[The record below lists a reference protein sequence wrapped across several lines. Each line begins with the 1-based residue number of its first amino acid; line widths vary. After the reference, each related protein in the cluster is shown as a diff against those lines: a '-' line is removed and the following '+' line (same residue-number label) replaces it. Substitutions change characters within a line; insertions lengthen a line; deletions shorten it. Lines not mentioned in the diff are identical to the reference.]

1 MNRGSGKMRVCA
13 SGWVRWLLAAM
24 CGFGMSTAQAADASA
39 DFRSDLIALH
49 KKMTE
54 GKPLRVERGQVLP
67 YEGEAAKDFSYQDFD
82 YYDPASGRLIS
93 HIRRS
98 PDRPHRHYEV
108 EVYIH
113 DESGRVIR
121 DYAALTLPWQLEH
134 PVRTYINLHDYP
146 GELHVFRQFDASGEI
161 YYESCAGKL
170 NGQKI
175 DMQLESFDVGP
186 KLRATP
192 EYQACFGR
200 LPMQAG
206 PYIKPQ

>member
-1 MNRGSGKMRVCA
+1 
-13 SGWVRWLLAAM
+13 M
-24 CGFGMSTAQAADASA
+24 CGFGVSAARAGDAWA

-49 KKMTE
+49 EKLTE
-54 GKPLRVERGQVLP
+54 GKPLRVEQGEVLSFK
-67 YEGEAAKDFSYQDFD
+67 GEAAKGFSYQDLD

-98 PDRPHRHYEV
+98 PGWPYRHYEV

-113 DESGRVIR
+113 DAAGRVIR
-121 DYAALTLPWQLEH
+121 DYAALTLPWQLER

-146 GELHVFRQFDASGEI
+146 GELHAFRQFDGSGEI
-161 YYESCAGKL
+161 DYESCVGRL

-175 DMQLESFDVGP
+175 KMQLESIDVGP

-200 LPMQAG
+200 LPMQPG
-206 PYIKPQ
+206 PYLKPH